1 MTRPTDAQQ
10 LAIQA
15 RLNLVLG
22 AEDYDRMF
30 LGFRVEDIEDESLFA
45 RARSEYQA
53 NQIETRYG
61 RQLAAVVQSVTG
73 YPIARVT
80 VRAKRWTD

>member
-30 LGFRVEDIEDESLFA
+30 LGFRVEEIENDALFA

-53 NQIETRYG
+53 NQIETHYG
-61 RQLAAVVQSVTG
+61 RQLAAVVESVIG
-73 YPIARVT
+73 QPVARVT
-80 VRAKRWTD
+80 VRAKRWAD

>member
-15 RLNLVLG
+15 RLNQSLG

-30 LGFRVEDIEDESLFA
+30 LGFHIEDIENDALFA
-45 RARSEYQA
+45 HARSEYQA
-53 NQIETRYG
+53 NQIETHYG
-61 RQLAAVVQSVTG
+61 RQLAAVVESVIG
-73 YPIARVT
+73 QPIARVT
-80 VRAKRWTD
+80 VRARRWAE